1 MDPLDEFNKIYEE
14 LREISLKDNQVNL
27 MTGEIQFDDI
37 SDINHY
43 EEFFDDKG
51 FQEDLLNFYLLII
64 G

>member
-43 EEFFDDKG
+43 E
-51 FQEDLLNFYLLII
+51 
-64 G
+64 